1 MKNVFIILTLIFSKE
16 NEQWVGICEELGVSQ
31 FGDSYEETKKDLCE
45 AVLLHLNTLED
56 LGERE
61 RFFKENNIKVYN
73 TNEEITPKKT
83 TRFLPNTSS
92 IEFYKQSLEHSFA

>member
-73 TNEEITPKKT
+73 TNEEITPNKT

-92 IEFYKQSLEHSFA
+92 IEFYKQNLEHSFA